1 MDTPTSSA
9 RPQRVAD
16 PDRLR
21 ECVHCGL
28 CLNACPTYLELGTEM
43 DSPRGRIYLIK
54 GLADGLL
61 TLDREVVR
69 HLDLCLGCRACEP
82 ACPSG
87 VRYGSIIEEARAYIE
102 RTAPRPWLERMRRA
116 LILAVFPYRRRL
128 RAVLG
133 LAHVARG
140 LGLWPLVT
148 RFVDAAALIPARAG
162 APTGTR
168 ARPTSPDPRALRG
181 FFPAHG
187 QERARVGLLVG
198 CVGEALFSE
207 VNAAAVRV
215 LNRAG
220 VAVVIPAEQG
230 CCGALHLHSGDP
242 AGARELARRNLAAFP
257 PDLDAVVVTAAGCG
271 AAMKDYAHLLDGDAA
286 ARRFASRVRDVTEL
300 VAELAPHAGRPL
312 ALRATYHD
320 ACHLAHAQ
328 GVRAAPRQLL
338 AAIPGLELVELGE
351 SDVCCGSAG
360 SYNLSEPEMARRL
373 RERKIDHIAA
383 SGANCVVVAN
393 PGCALQIRAGLA
405 ARGLTVRVAHP
416 VELLDEAYGTSARQS
431 ADEDRR

>member
-1 MDTPTSSA
+1 MSSA
-9 RPQRVAD
+9 QRQRVAD

-54 GLADGLL
+54 GLADGVL

-87 VRYGSIIEEARAYIE
+87 VRYGSIIEEARAYVE
-102 RTAPRPWLERMRRA
+102 RSAPRPWRERAQRA
-116 LILAVFPYRRRL
+116 LILAVFPHRRRL

-148 RFVDAAALIPARAG
+148 RLVPGAALISTRGASSGRNGVRVHATARD
-162 APTGTR
+162 TQ
-168 ARPTSPDPRALRG
+168 ALLSG

-220 VAVVIPAEQG
+220 VAVVVPAEQG

-242 AGARELARRNLAAFP
+242 EGARQLARRNLAAFP
-257 PDLDAVVVTAAGCG
+257 SDLDAVVVTAAGCG
-271 AAMKDYAHLLDGDAA
+271 SAMKDYAHLLEGNAA

-300 VAELAPHAGRPL
+300 LAELAPPPPGRSIP
-312 ALRATYHD
+312 LRATYHD

-338 AAIPGLELVELGE
+338 AAIRGLELVELGE

-373 RERKIDHIAA
+373 RERKIDHIVA
-383 SGANCVVVAN
+383 SGASCVVAAN

-405 ARGLTVRVAHP
+405 ARGLPVRVAHP
-416 VELLDEAYGTSARQS
+416 VELLDEAYD
-431 ADEDRR
+431 AD